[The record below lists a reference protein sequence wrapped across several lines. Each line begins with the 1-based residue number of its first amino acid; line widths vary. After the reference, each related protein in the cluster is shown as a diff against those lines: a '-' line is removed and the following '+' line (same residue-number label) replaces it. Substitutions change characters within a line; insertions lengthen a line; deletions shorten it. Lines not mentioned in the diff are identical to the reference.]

1 MSLDWA
7 TEKSLEERYLI
18 YRDKGY
24 SPAEAERKARSDIF
38 DRLVEHITQD
48 VVSWTPEE
56 HLKKTIKE
64 SFDEYILY
72 T

>member
-38 DRLVEHITQD
+38 DCLVEHITQD
-48 VVSWTPEE
+48 VIDWTPEE
-56 HLKKTIKE
+56 EEHKNA
-64 SFDEYILY
+64 
-72 T
+72 